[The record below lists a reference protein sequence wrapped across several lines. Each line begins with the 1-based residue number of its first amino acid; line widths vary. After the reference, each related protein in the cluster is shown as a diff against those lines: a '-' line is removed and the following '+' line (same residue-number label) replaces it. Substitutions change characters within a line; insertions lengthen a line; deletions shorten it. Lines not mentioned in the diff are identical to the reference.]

1 MRSYLRP
8 FVLGS
13 TMVLTLTGP
22 GTAGLPSDAELL
34 GQMQQ
39 EVERL
44 QQQAATTQCQAGQ
57 RPACE
62 QVMTHQDRLARLQQL
77 IEGCQKDDRESCTQ
91 LRTFRRR

>member
-1 MRSYLRP
+1 
-8 FVLGS
+8 
-13 TMVLTLTGP
+13 MVLTLTGP

-44 QQQAATTQCQAGQ
+44 QQQAQAATTQCQAGQ
-57 RPACE
+57 RQACE
-62 QVMTHQDRLARLQQL
+62 QVMAHQDRLARLQQR
-77 IEGCQKDDRESCTQ
+77 IEGCQKDNRESCTQ